1 MKIKILKQMK
11 KALLGVIAVAIV
23 ALAAVNISVSI
34 LTTYLFV
41 DYVIIL

>member
-23 ALAAVNISVSI
+23 ALAAVNVNLTINRDSKVIVESI
-34 LTTYLFV
+34 
-41 DYVIIL
+41 